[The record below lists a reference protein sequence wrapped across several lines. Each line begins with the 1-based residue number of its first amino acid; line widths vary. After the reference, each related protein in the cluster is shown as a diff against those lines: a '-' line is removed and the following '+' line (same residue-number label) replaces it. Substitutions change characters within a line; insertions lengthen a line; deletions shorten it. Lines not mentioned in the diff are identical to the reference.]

1 MKAVGV
7 LVIIYV
13 AAFLLATHEGSQ
25 NLAEAASQQ
34 GNAAQR
40 PEARAPIDPA
50 KEADLRSLMELL
62 GVRDTAEQ
70 TAAKAAEQYRQTLSA
85 SVPDNDS
92 GRQFVDS
99 FVDSFRRRFNPNDVT
114 DELVSIYDLHFNGE
128 EIKGLLVFYGSPLGQ
143 KYAAELPKV
152 SVEAQAASRT
162 ISARVAKEVLQDLKR
177 QYPLI
182 GAQARLSKPSPSPGE
197 VKEPA
202 QSQQP

>member
-1 MKAVGV
+1 
-7 LVIIYV
+7 
-13 AAFLLATHEGSQ
+13 
-25 NLAEAASQQ
+25 
-34 GNAAQR
+34 
-40 PEARAPIDPA
+40 
-50 KEADLRSLMELL
+50 MELL

-70 TAAKAAEQYRQTLSA
+70 AAAKAAEQYRQTLSA

-99 FVDSFRRRFNPNDVT
+99 FVDTFQRRFNPNDVT
-114 DELVSIYDLHFNGE
+114 DELVSIYDLHFNAE

-182 GAQARLSKPSPSPGE
+182 GAQARLSRPSPSPGE

>member
-1 MKAVGV
+1 MKAAGI

-13 AAFLLATHEGSQ
+13 ATFLVATHESPQ
-25 NLAEAASQQ
+25 NLAEAAPQQ

-40 PEARAPIDPA
+40 PGGGAAIDPA
-50 KEADLRSLMELL
+50 KEADLRALMELL

-70 TAAKAAEQYRQTLSA
+70 AAAKAAEQYRQTLSA
-85 SVPDNDS
+85 SVPGNDS

-99 FVDSFRRRFNPNDVT
+99 FVDNFQRRFNPNDVT

-152 SVEAQAASRT
+152 GAEAQAASRT
-162 ISARVAKEVLQDLKR
+162 ISARVAKGVLQDLKR
-177 QYPLI
+177 QYPAI
-182 GAQARLSKPSPSPGE
+182 GAQARLSMSSPSPGA
-197 VKEPA
+197 VNEPA
-202 QSQQP
+202 RSQQP